1 MKREMWM
8 DKRRV
13 RWKKAGRE
21 GRRVGQRGEDWKEAV
36 RDGRRNIHRS
46 KPN

>member
-13 RWKKAGRE
+13 RWKKEGRE
-21 GRRVGQRGEDWKEAV
+21 GRRVEGSSKGWKEKY
-36 RDGRRNIHRS
+36 S
-46 KPN
+46 